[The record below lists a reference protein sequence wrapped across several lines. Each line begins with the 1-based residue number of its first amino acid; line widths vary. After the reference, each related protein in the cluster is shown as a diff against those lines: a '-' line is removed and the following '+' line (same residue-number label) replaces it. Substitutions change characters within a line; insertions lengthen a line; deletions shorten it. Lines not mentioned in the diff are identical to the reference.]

1 MGLFTWKKETAGFND
16 NNNFQA
22 QIDVL
27 NTNIDAHH
35 GRLNAQ
41 RIDLQTLK
49 ENTDFQLGN
58 IKSVIDKQTSR
69 IEELEKGMDKFKGLL
84 RAAFNTITDLDN
96 KVKALENQI
105 MPQQSIQDVK
115 PKHKRILNSYA
126 DSKFN
131 KAFEIASGYYASG
144 LNQTEIAYKL
154 NQLKYRSARGQS
166 FDSKAVSKLLTNRA
180 QKQRFMQPK
189 VRNGKQ
195 P

>member
-1 MGLFTWKKETAGFND
+1 MGLFTWKKETED
-16 NNNFQA
+16 NPETVGLQKE
-22 QIDVL
+22 IDSINL
-27 NTNIDAHH
+27 NLDAHH
-35 GRLNAQ
+35 TRLNIQ
-41 RIDLQTLK
+41 RIDL
-49 ENTDFQLGN
+49 
-58 IKSVIDKQTSR
+58 
-69 IEELEKGMDKFKGLL
+69 
-84 RAAFNTITDLDN
+84 NTIRDITFNQISDLTN
-96 KVKALENQI
+96 RIQLLENQMLQQDYEI
-105 MPQQSIQDVK
+105 SRQQSIQDVK
-115 PKHKRILNSYA
+115 PKYKRILNSYA

-166 FDSKAVSKLLTNRA
+166 FDSKAVSKLLTNKA

>member
-1 MGLFTWKKETAGFND
+1 MGLFTWKKETAVISKTD
-16 NNNFQA
+16 DTQK
-22 QIDVL
+22 QIDSL
-27 NTNIDAHH
+27 TK
-35 GRLNAQ
+35 
-41 RIDLQTLK
+41 RI
-49 ENTDFQLGN
+49 
-58 IKSVIDKQTSR
+58 
-69 IEELEKGMDKFKGLL
+69 
-84 RAAFNTITDLDN
+84 
-96 KVKALENQI
+96 KALENQI

-166 FDSKAVSKLLTNRA
+166 FDAKAVSKLLTNKA

>member
-1 MGLFTWKKETAGFND
+1 MGLFTWKKETAGIND

-22 QIDVL
+22 QIDIL
-27 NTNIDAHH
+27 NTGAGAHH
-35 GRLNAQ
+35 ISINAQ
-41 RIDLQTLK
+41 RADLDTLK
-49 ENTDFQLGN
+49 KQ
-58 IKSVIDKQTSR
+58 IDSLTKR
-69 IEELEKGMDKFKGLL
+69 I
-84 RAAFNTITDLDN
+84 
-96 KVKALENQI
+96 KALENQI

-166 FDSKAVSKLLTNRA
+166 FDSKAVSKLLTNKA